1 MIGKVEYPDS
11 KHSTLGEMMKLIS
24 ALMATTVIC
33 CCLVTPVYAQDS
45 SIGQACSILQ
55 DFVTSVSLFLNNATD
70 SIAWDQ
76 WAQIDVNFRMR
87 LQNLANSMAEN
98 DSSASVDINAL
109 MVTSEIWKR
118 QMLATWQSRDLQH
131 DQALWQAWG
140 ALQKV
145 CPDLSLPQ
153 I

>member
-1 MIGKVEYPDS
+1 MIRRSDPDS
-11 KHSTLGEMMKLIS
+11 KYSTIGETMKLIS
-24 ALMATTVIC
+24 ALMAVTVTC
-33 CCLVTPVYAQDS
+33 FCSVTPVYPQDS
-45 SIGQACSILQ
+45 SIGQPCSILQ

-98 DSSASVDINAL
+98 DSSAGVDINAL

-131 DQALWQAWG
+131 DQALWQVWG
-140 ALQKV
+140 ALQEV